1 MNMMPQVTGHYT
13 VFAHDADI
21 GIRGEGETE
30 AEAFAAAARAL
41 TAVVTV
47 PESVAWRVPI
57 PVHCDAPDRL
67 TLFVD
72 WINALI
78 FEMSTRKMLF
88 SRFDVSIT
96 DGVLS
101 AIVWGEPIDRGRHE
115 PAAEP
120 KGATYTAASVVC
132 NASGWR
138 AQCIVDV

>member
-1 MNMMPQVTGHYT
+1 MSLAPPAEGHYAI
-13 VFAHDADI
+13 FAHDADI
-21 GIRGEGETE
+21 GIRGEGATE

-41 TAVVTV
+41 TAVVTI
-47 PESVAWRVPI
+47 PENVGGRVPI

-88 SRFDVSIT
+88 SRFDVSIM
-96 DGVLS
+96 DGALS
-101 AIVWGEPIDRGRHE
+101 AIVWGEAIDRQRHE

-120 KGATYTAASVVC
+120 KGATYTSASVVRG
-132 NASGWR
+132 ASGWQ